1 MDTTLPNKEID
12 VFFIS
17 KPEKKKM
24 LNNHSKNVYYISH
37 YYLAIHLLF

>member
-37 YYLAIHLLF
+37 YYLAIQLLF